1 LRRVQEPDVARSKP
15 RVERERRRKGTAARP
30 APARKRGR
38 KPDVWAAQ
46 RSMGNRGVEALIEAG
61 QHKLTNPPAIVDA
74 ALSRSDGHPLERPV
88 RQAMEAAF
96 GEDLQNVRVHTDP
109 LATDSAKAAEAR
121 AYSAG
126 EDIVFGAGQYAPE
139 TSQGQALLA
148 HELTHVVQQRQTG
161 PVANTIFRAPLAGS
175 SSPRLFPGIPPP
187 VVTRTDQAI
196 AMTVYFGR
204 NLFLLD
210 ADNLMAVEKLAD
222 ELRFM
227 LDAPIAVDGYASEEG
242 TEAGNRRLSASRR
255 DHVIRL
261 LKAKAIGRPVFG
273 GTAHGEADQ
282 VAAETGAGADVER
295 GRALNRRVTIV
306 VLLPAPAKPS
316 AKPEKKIDLNV
327 PFKVRPET
335 DEERSDRQIREALR
349 TKIPDKPK
357 TSFSKEFWNAVDEA
371 VDSASRKVG
380 IPEKYRGYIKK
391 GARAAIEK
399 GAEAVLD
406 EALDK
411 AGANETQKK
420 AIKAAIEQ
428 AADTEL

>member
-1 LRRVQEPDVARSKP
+1 
-15 RVERERRRKGTAARP
+15 
-30 APARKRGR
+30 
-38 KPDVWAAQ
+38 
-46 RSMGNRGVEALIEAG
+46 MGNRAVERLIEG
-61 QHKLTNPPAIVDA
+61 EQGPLTSLPPIVDA
-74 ALSRSDGHPLERPV
+74 ALSRSAGHPLETPV
-88 RQAMEAAF
+88 RQSMEAALDQ
-96 GEDLQNVRVHTDP
+96 DLQHVRVHTDR
-109 LATDSAKAAEAR
+109 LAAESAEAVEAR
-121 AYSAG
+121 AYSSG
-126 EDIVFGAGQYAPE
+126 DDVVFGPGQYAPE
-139 TSQGQALLA
+139 TSEGHALLE
-148 HELTHVVQQRQTG
+148 HELTHVVQERQAG
-161 PVANTIFRAPLAGS
+161 PAPHAIFRAPLAGK

-196 AMTVYFGR
+196 VVTVYFGR
-204 NLFLLD
+204 NHYLLD
-210 ADNLMAVEKLAD
+210 ADNLMAVEKLGD
-222 ELRFM
+222 ELRFI

-242 TEAGNRRLSASRR
+242 TEAGNRKLSAARR

-273 GTAHGEADQ
+273 GAPHGEADQ
-282 VAAETGAGADVER
+282 IPGEAGDGADVER
-295 GRALNRRVTIV
+295 SRSLNRRVTIV
-306 VLLPAPAKPS
+306 VLLPAPARP
-316 AKPEKKIDLNV
+316 AAGPEKKIDLNV

-371 VDSASRKVG
+371 VDSVSRKVG

-420 AIKAAIEQ
+420 AVKAAIEQ
-428 AADTEL
+428 AADTEF